1 MSIRP
6 AKRLPK
12 RFRRPVSQGTR
23 AMVQRRYDR
32 HRKLR
37 WDLWRRRIRRLME
50 KLGKLRKHMAVAAVA
65 LILLGISGFFAVALF
80 SPLMRVGEVRVIRTD
95 TRLDIEQVQ
104 SLLSPLFGKHLLLL
118 SGYDVR
124 TLLEEGMPDLQTVE
138 ANKDYPSTL
147 VVRITLDPL
156 ITRLTIV
163 GPEEEGVPEG
173 TIDYLT
179 SEGVYV
185 SSGRASG
192 EALPVIT
199 LVDWGA
205 RPVAG
210 ETLLTPEFLLRMAGA
225 ERTLSEQFGQEALER
240 TAFMRAQEFHLKT
253 AQWTLWFDMRSSLD
267 EQVGRYRI
275 FLREVPAGDVKE
287 YVDLRLKDR
296 VVYR

>member
-1 MSIRP
+1 
-6 AKRLPK
+6 
-12 RFRRPVSQGTR
+12 
-23 AMVQRRYDR
+23 MVQRRYER
-32 HRKLR
+32 HRKIR
-37 WDLWRRRIRRLME
+37 WDLWRRRSRRLAE
-50 KLGKLRKHMAVAAVA
+50 KLGKLRKHMAIAVISLV
-65 LILLGISGFFAVALF
+65 LIGITGFFAVALF

-124 TLLEEGMPDLQTVE
+124 TLLEEGMPDLQSVE

-156 ITRLTIV
+156 IARLKIAGGDDAV
-163 GPEEEGVPEG
+163 PQEGV
-173 TIDYLT
+173 DYLT

-192 EALPVIT
+192 ESLPSIV

-205 RPVAG
+205 RAVPG
-210 ETLLTPEFLLRMAGA
+210 EMLLTPGFLLRMAAA
-225 ERTLSEQFGQEALER
+225 ERNLSEQFGQETIER
-240 TAFMRAQEFHLKT
+240 TVYQRAQEFHLKT

>member
-1 MSIRP
+1 
-6 AKRLPK
+6 
-12 RFRRPVSQGTR
+12 
-23 AMVQRRYDR
+23 MVQRRYER
-32 HRKLR
+32 HRKIR
-37 WDLWRRRIRRLME
+37 WDLWRRRSRRLAE
-50 KLGKLRKHMAVAAVA
+50 KFGKLRKHMAIAVISLV
-65 LILLGISGFFAVALF
+65 LIGITGFFAVALF

-124 TLLEEGMPDLQTVE
+124 TLLEEGMPDLQSVE

-156 ITRLTIV
+156 IARLKIAGGDDAV
-163 GPEEEGVPEG
+163 PQGGV
-173 TIDYLT
+173 DYLT

-192 EALPVIT
+192 ESLPSIV

-205 RPVAG
+205 RAVPG
-210 ETLLTPEFLLRMAGA
+210 EMLLTPGFLLRMAAA
-225 ERTLSEQFGQEALER
+225 ERNLSEQFGQETIER
-240 TAFMRAQEFHLKT
+240 TVYQRAQEFHLKT

-275 FLREVPAGDVKE
+275 FLREVPAEDVRE